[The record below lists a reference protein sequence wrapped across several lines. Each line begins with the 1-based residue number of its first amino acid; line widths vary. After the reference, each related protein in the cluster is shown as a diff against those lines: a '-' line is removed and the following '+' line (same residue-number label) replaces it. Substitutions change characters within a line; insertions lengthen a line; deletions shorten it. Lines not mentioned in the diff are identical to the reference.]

1 MGPFSIQDM
10 NNQIS
15 YKNKNIHVPLP
26 GAVDVR
32 SKRTLDLCTHEGQS
46 HTIQALA
53 MSLPNSNP
61 MKLDPLAELLIR
73 FLKRSVLPALLQ
85 TPNY

>member
-1 MGPFSIQDM
+1 MGPFSIQGI

-15 YKNKNIHVPLP
+15 YMNKNINVPLP

-32 SKRTLDLCTHEGQS
+32 SKRTLDSCTHEGQS

-53 MSLPNSNP
+53 MSLLNSNP
-61 MKLDPLAELLIR
+61 MKLNPLVELSRR
-73 FLKRSVLPALLQ
+73 FLVQLVLPALL
-85 TPNY
+85 